1 MEVSSAKLQ
10 RIVKVPKSYIWKRFE
25 AFKEVGSILPPP
37 IIDKVVGE
45 SNEVGS
51 LRFLTLGKKQKF
63 PGQVIERLESKFDDS
78 FLVYSIVDK
87 SCLPVRN
94 YIASLSLITFSEHE
108 TDVTLSSHWIPIG
121 SSSDEMKSMFE
132 GLYELM
138 FSNIEKQYNQ

>member
-1 MEVSSAKLQ
+1 MEVSSAKLN

-45 SNEVGS
+45 SNKVGS
-51 LRFLTLGKKQKF
+51 LRFLTLGEKQKF
-63 PGQVIERLESKFDDS
+63 PGQVIERLDSKFDDS
-78 FLVYSIVDK
+78 FLVYSIVDE

-94 YIASLSLITFSEHE
+94 YIASLSLITLSEQE
-108 TDVTLSSHWIPIG
+108 TDAILSSHWIPIG
-121 SSSDEMKSMFE
+121 SSSHEMKLMFE
-132 GLYELM
+132 SLYELM

>member
-1 MEVSSAKLQ
+1 MELSSAKLQ
-10 RIVKVPKSYIWKRFE
+10 RIVKVPKNYIWKRFE

-45 SNEVGS
+45 SNDLGS
-51 LRFLTLGKKQKF
+51 LRFLTLGEKQKF
-63 PGQVIERLESKFDDS
+63 PGQVIERLESKFNDS
-78 FLVYSIVDK
+78 FLVYSIVDD

-94 YIASLSLITFSEHE
+94 YIASLSLVMLSEEE
-108 TDVTLSSHWIPIG
+108 TDVILSSHWIPIG

-138 FSNIEKQYNQ
+138 FANIEKQYNQ

>member
-10 RIVKVPKSYIWKRFE
+10 RIVKVPKNYIWKRFE
-25 AFKEVGSILPPP
+25 SFKEVGSILPPP
-37 IIDKVVGE
+37 IIDQVVGE
-45 SNEVGS
+45 SNNVGS
-51 LRFLTLGKKQKF
+51 LRVLTLGKKQKF
-63 PGQVIERLESKFDDS
+63 PGQVIERLEAKLDDS
-78 FLVYSIVDK
+78 FLVYSIVDD

-94 YIASLSLITFSEHE
+94 YIAVLSLITLSEEE

>member
-1 MEVSSAKLQ
+1 MEVSSAKLN

-45 SNEVGS
+45 SNKVGS
-51 LRFLTLGKKQKF
+51 LRFLTLGEKQKF
-63 PGQVIERLESKFDDS
+63 PGQVIERLDSKFDDS
-78 FLVYSIVDK
+78 FLVYSIVDE

-94 YIASLSLITFSEHE
+94 YIASLSLITLSEQE
-108 TDVTLSSHWIPIG
+108 TEAILSSHWLPIG
-121 SSSDEMKSMFE
+121 SSSHEMKLMFE

>member
-1 MEVSSAKLQ
+1 MEGASAKLQ

-63 PGQVIERLESKFDDS
+63 PGQVIERLESKCDDS

-138 FSNIEKQYNQ
+138 FFQY